1 MSAAAPSQ
9 STAVL
14 LGGLMTDVSDLVRN
28 EVDLARAEV
37 AESVKSAAL
46 ALGMILIATV
56 IAFVALNVLTGAI
69 VAALVDAGIAS
80 GMAALI
86 VGVVYAVVAAVV
98 IATAMRKLRSINLA
112 PTRTARN
119 LKRDAA
125 VVRGAVS

>member
-1 MSAAAPSQ
+1 MITADPSQ
-9 STAVL
+9 STAAL

-37 AESVKSAAL
+37 AESAKSAAI

-69 VAALVDAGIAS
+69 VAALVNAGIAS

-86 VGVVYAVVAAVV
+86 VGVVYSLAAALIVAS
-98 IATAMRKLRSINLA
+98 ATRKLRSINLT

-125 VVRGAVS
+125 AVRGAMS